1 MAPLTKFRIWLK
13 ETDSQQENFA
23 PKENKTKEE
32 WVMEE
37 DKKASIQLW
46 RGQGWEE
53 ARSRIPEG
61 DAT

>member
-46 RGQGWEE
+46 RGQG
-53 ARSRIPEG
+53 
-61 DAT
+61 